1 MFNHSLVFKF
11 LVLFLLFNL
20 FLKLLKKTEDSKWK
34 ISIAELIK
42 EKRFLQLHPFFFD
55 FDWIGVVPSTRGKEK
70 QGVNSFEGGV
80 TGLKNKKKRK
90 GKKMPWRGRRHINHM
105 EQYVMLQSRMQYFL
119 SSRWK
124 QSYVVAL
131 V

>member
-42 EKRFLQLHPFFFD
+42 EKRFLQLHPFFFLIS
-55 FDWIGVVPSTRGKEK
+55 IGSVSCHRREEK
-70 QGVNSFEGGV
+70 
-80 TGLKNKKKRK
+80 KNK
-90 GKKMPWRGRRHINHM
+90 G
-105 EQYVMLQSRMQYFL
+105 
-119 SSRWK
+119 
-124 QSYVVAL
+124 
-131 V
+131 

>member
-42 EKRFLQLHPFFFD
+42 EKRFLQLHPFFF
-55 FDWIGVVPSTRGKEK
+55 FFFLISIGSVSCHRREEK
-70 QGVNSFEGGV
+70 
-80 TGLKNKKKRK
+80 KNK
-90 GKKMPWRGRRHINHM
+90 G
-105 EQYVMLQSRMQYFL
+105 
-119 SSRWK
+119 
-124 QSYVVAL
+124 
-131 V
+131 